1 MQALRRLYRRRVDP
15 KRFITPELAG
25 RLLEISR
32 EIHRQVGVLLDR
44 RGEVSRV
51 MVGDAFS
58 IMIPDLSGFRMGMG
72 NLKGLRFIHTHLK
85 NAPIDRED
93 ITDLR
98 MLRLDLVGVL
108 KEDRQ
113 GHPGELEIAYLDP
126 EGEGSGCAVERL
138 SLSRWLDLDYHLWI
152 ADRIDALQ
160 RTLSPARRL
169 SRKVRAIVVV
179 VPLETRWD
187 VEALLQE
194 IVELSRACDVE
205 VVGHVIQ
212 RVRRIHPAFLI
223 GAGKLKELVMTSM
236 EKGAECLIFNRD
248 LSPAQLDAISRMT
261 ELKVLDRTLLIL
273 DIFARRAHSR
283 EGKLQVELAQLKYM
297 LPRLGRKNTAM
308 SRLTGGIGGRGPGET
323 KLEINRR
330 RVRDRIASLERELKH
345 LKTGRDLRRRKRRR
359 TGLPI
364 VSIVGY
370 TNAGKSTL
378 LNALT
383 HSHVLVED
391 KPFATLDTASR
402 LLRFPRDR
410 KVVVTDTVGFIRDLP
425 KDLLGAFMSTL
436 GELRDAT
443 LLLHLVDVSHPD
455 FEEHIRIVE
464 KILGEIGLASIP
476 SLLVLNK
483 IDKVPAEEVMKYT
496 RRYDAVPISALDRE
510 TLIPLIERVGQT
522 IFEGATGGTAQQE
535 MFLEERRT

>member
-1 MQALRRLYRRRVDP
+1 ML
-15 KRFITPELAG
+15 IT
-25 RLLEISR
+25 
-32 EIHRQVGVLLDR
+32 R
-44 RGEVSRV
+44 RGVIFQV
-51 MVGDAFS
+51 LVGDAFS
-58 IMIPDLSGFRMGMG
+58 IMLPDLSGFRMGAG

-126 EGEGSGCAVERL
+126 EETPGCRMERFPL
-138 SLSRWLDLDYHLWI
+138 VRWLERDFALWI
-152 ADRIDALQ
+152 MDRATVLQ
-160 RTLSPARRL
+160 RALRPGRRL
-169 SRKVRAIVVV
+169 SKKVRAVVVV
-179 VPLETRWD
+179 VPLGSHWD
-187 VEALLQE
+187 AEALLQE
-194 IVELSRACDVE
+194 ILELSDACGVE

-223 GAGKLKELVMTSM
+223 GEGKLKELVMTSM

-345 LKTGRDLRRRKRRR
+345 LKTGRDLRRRKRKRM
-359 TGLPI
+359 GLPI

-383 HSHVLVED
+383 HSHVVVED
-391 KPFATLDTASR
+391 KPFATLDTSSR

-410 KVVVTDTVGFIRDLP
+410 RVVITDTVGFIRDLP

-436 GELRDAT
+436 GELQDAA
-443 LLLHLVDVSHPD
+443 LLLHLVDISHPD
-455 FEEHIRIVE
+455 FEQHIQIVE
-464 KILGEIGLASIP
+464 KILGEIGVASI
-476 SLLVLNK
+476 STLLVFNK
-483 IDKVPAEEVMKYT
+483 IDKVPPEEVMKYL
-496 RRYDAVPISALDRE
+496 RRYNAIAISALDRE
-510 TLIPLIERVGQT
+510 SLIPLLERVGHMVFKGSVMTFPSPT
-522 IFEGATGGTAQQE
+522 ILEGEAI
-535 MFLEERRT
+535 